1 MSVPRI
7 PKNIKKSK
15 RNSTPSHSETIYK
28 YVKHHKLL
36 LKTHPDFNEKWV
48 QEKIAEDPSI
58 LGIGELILKDKERN
72 QPGAGRLDLLFQDP
86 DSNLRYEVEI
96 QLGKTDESH
105 IFRTIE
111 YWDLE
116 RKRYPQYDHVAVL
129 VAEDITS
136 RFLNI
141 ISLLNG
147 FIPLVAIQLN
157 AIQVADQITLIFT
170 VVLDHRQ
177 GLAPEEEEEQEVTDR
192 AYWEKRSSK
201 TTVYMADE
209 VLRLLKSLDQELELK
224 YNKFYISVSKNN
236 KPCNFVIFRPKKAS
250 LGVEPK
256 LKKAEEIE
264 IMLDS
269 AGLDV
274 LEYDTRNQRYRIHFS
289 KNEIQKHERLLKE
302 LLGRAYREFSSDNSI
317 A

>member
-1 MSVPRI
+1 MA
-7 PKNIKKSK
+7 
-15 RNSTPSHSETIYK
+15 TYK
-28 YVKHHKLL
+28 YVKHQKLL
-36 LKTHPDFNEKWV
+36 LKIHPDFNEKWV

-129 VAEDITS
+129 IAEDITS

-157 AIQVADQITLIFT
+157 AIQVADQIALIFT

-177 GLAPEEEEEQEVTDR
+177 GLAPEEEEEQEITDR

-209 VLRLLKSLDQELELK
+209 VLRLLKTLDQDLDLK
-224 YNKFYISVSKNN
+224 YNKFYISVSKDN
-236 KPCNFVIFRPKKAS
+236 KPFNFVILRPKKTS
-250 LGVEPK
+250 LGLELK
-256 LKKAEEIE
+256 LRKAEEIE

-274 LEYDTRNQRYRIHFS
+274 LEYDTRNQRYRIHLS
-289 KNEIQKHERLLKE
+289 KDEIQKHERLLKE
-302 LLGRAYREFSSDNSI
+302 ILSRAYREFTGDIS
-317 A
+317 AG